1 MTPNTKQTVLT
12 DPLRAAIQF
21 LTEEADELRECCTMH
36 SEDWADEPEA
46 KAAYDRILA
55 VVAGLEAMRQE
66 SAKGAIGISIANLA
80 ESPQVNSL
88 EFGGIKPKQHPAPT
102 GIVADEYC

>member
-1 MTPNTKQTVLT
+1 MTPNIKQTVLA

-55 VVAGLEAMRQE
+55 VVAGLEAMRQKG
-66 SAKGAIGISIANLA
+66 AKGDIGIPISHSNQDVAA
-80 ESPQVNSL
+80 EMRSA
-88 EFGGIKPKQHPAPT
+88 APT
-102 GIVADEYC
+102 GIVADEHC